1 VTRKTR
7 GAAVAILLMLAG
19 APSAMAAEP
28 TGGTTAA
35 GTTAPADGT
44 GTATTADGTASPTT
58 PSTTISATAT
68 VSLSRSQTKLVQR
81 RVHVPAD
88 GAVGART
95 RSAIRKYQGARS
107 LTRTGRPNLETIK
120 AMKLPFAAQVER
132 KLATRSAATG
142 TATTPAAPAP
152 AQGTVAGALAAAR
165 SAIGTPYLSGGT
177 TTAGFDC
184 SGLTQWAYAQAGI
197 DLERTSFDQYAQ
209 GTAVEQDAIQA
220 GDLVFFSTAGPG
232 ASHVGIA
239 TSATTVISA
248 TSHGVMEHQITD
260 SYWGPAYVG
269 ARRVAA

>member
-7 GAAVAILLMLAG
+7 GAAVAILLMLVG
-19 APSAMAAEP
+19 APSAMAADP

-35 GTTAPADGT
+35 TAPPAATTPAPATETPADGT
-44 GTATTADGTASPTT
+44 ATPTT

-68 VSLSRSQTKLVQR
+68 VALTRSQTKLVQR
-81 RVHVPAD
+81 RVHVPTD

-95 RSAIRKYQGARS
+95 RSALRKYQGARK

-132 KLATRSAATG
+132 KLVTRSAAASTDP
-142 TATTPAAPAP
+142 TATAAPA
-152 AQGTVAGALAAAR
+152 AAGSAAAVVAAAQ
-165 SAIGTPYLSGGT
+165 SAVGTPYLSGGT

-184 SGLTQWAYAQAGI
+184 SGLTQWAFAQAGI
-197 DLERTSFDQYAQ
+197 ELERTSFDQYAQ
-209 GTAVEQDAIQA
+209 GTAVAQDDIQA

-239 TSATTVISA
+239 TSATTAISA
-248 TSHGVMEHQITD
+248 T
-260 SYWGPAYVG
+260 
-269 ARRVAA
+269 